1 MFSEL
6 FSKINVRSK
15 GHLVEDYGEM
25 LLESTSLHLKKL
37 PLKNRPRGVLL
48 HQKNQ
53 YFPTNTAN
61 TFAIEHIGPSGD
73 LILAWDQG
81 DKSQDSCRAIVND
94 NYTIIALCD
103 GVSEEESS
111 GIYSSLITEALTHE
125 FAYTRKNGIL
135 FSLQSS
141 INTFESNIQ

>member
-1 MFSEL
+1 MSDQ
-6 FSKINVRSK
+6 
-15 GHLVEDYGEM
+15 GHLVEDYGEDVIGKYIITSQKIASQ
-25 LLESTSLHLKKL
+25 ESTSRCSITSKRT
-37 PLKNRPRGVLL
+37 NIF
-48 HQKNQ
+48 Q
-53 YFPTNTAN
+53 TNTAN
-61 TFAIEHIGPSGD
+61 TFAIEHIGPSSD

-125 FAYTRKNGIL
+125 FAYTRKMESCFL
-135 FSLQSS
+135 LQSS
-141 INTFESNIQ
+141 ITHIESNIH